1 MNAKEEQLAMLFP
14 ENYRSALKTVS
25 LVKLKT
31 KYKINEIKI
40 QEAFNVIVNVPPSAY
55 YPSGKSIVLC
65 KLCDD
70 MLYSPDSGETVC
82 LSSLEDAR
90 DMLVRCIKDSC
101 STGSFGCCS
110 KYEQCSND
118 RRCVHENPFYSL
130 GCIYRSHLEN
140 GEIFYGSNRNAE

>member
-82 LSSLEDAR
+82 LSSLDGTELSILKTPNMNWMTAR
-90 DMLVRCIKDSC
+90 WMKIATVNAAETSPKR
-101 STGSFGCCS
+101 T
-110 KYEQCSND
+110 
-118 RRCVHENPFYSL
+118 CVTYLKPTKCWECVWL
-130 GCIYRSHLEN
+130 
-140 GEIFYGSNRNAE
+140 